1 MWTLFKKKNRP
12 SVVGTLWLQME
23 TAINVR
29 ARYWAGYLN
38 GKIARCNRRTLIWI
52 LVLFC
57 LYGSMASLF
66 IILQAVRKKG
76 NVVTV
81 TAITVPKPVHSTPM
95 LSKPDTALKLAV
107 THIERV
113 TLWLDSLHMFH
124 PALYDSLVTARPGL
138 IDSIQF
144 IHQYYSFKK

>member
-12 SVVGTLWLQME
+12 SVISTLWLQIG
-23 TAINVR
+23 TAINAR
-29 ARYWAGYLN
+29 ARFWANYLN

-57 LYGSMASLF
+57 LLGSLASLS
-66 IILQAVRKKG
+66 ILLQAIRKKG
-76 NVVTV
+76 NTVAV
-81 TAITVPKPVHSTPM
+81 TAISIPKSVHSTP
-95 LSKPDTALKLAV
+95 LLPKPDTALDQAINR
-107 THIERV
+107 IERGV
-113 TLWLDSLHMFH
+113 SWLDNLHSHH
-124 PALYDSLVTARPGL
+124 PAIYDSLVTARPGL